1 MANNCDEDIIV
12 DLETTDIKT
21 IIAVAIKENGRN
33 IWKECLKIESHSC
46 CINMQ
51 QMERNAYEIREEFF
65 QLNQTKGLTRDV
77 HDD

>member
-1 MANNCDEDIIV
+1 MLTKTKWEWKCILIAVAGYRMANNCDEDIIV

-46 CINMQ
+46 GINMQ
-51 QMERNAYEIREEFF
+51 
-65 QLNQTKGLTRDV
+65 
-77 HDD
+77 